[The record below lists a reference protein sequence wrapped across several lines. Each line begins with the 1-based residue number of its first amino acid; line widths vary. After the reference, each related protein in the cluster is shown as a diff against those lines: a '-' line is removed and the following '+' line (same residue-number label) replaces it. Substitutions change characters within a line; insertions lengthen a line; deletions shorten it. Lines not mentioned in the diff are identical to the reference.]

1 MDFILV
7 TIGLIIIV
15 FLGGVL
21 FDGKK
26 GSRFKAGKKAVGDES
41 QGIVVWIIFGGMICG
56 LLFFLSI
63 IF

>member
-26 GSRFKAGKKAVGDES
+26 GSRFKAGKKAVGDETR
-41 QGIVVWIIFGGMICG
+41 GIVVWIVFGGM
-56 LLFFLSI
+56 FFLLLSAI
-63 IF
+63 V

>member
-26 GSRFKAGKKAVGDES
+26 GSRFKAGKKAVGGET
-41 QGIVVWIIFGGMICG
+41 QGIVVWIVFGGM
-56 LLFFLSI
+56 FFLLLSAI
-63 IF
+63 V

>member
-26 GSRFKAGKKAVGDES
+26 GSRFKAGKKAVGDET
-41 QGIVVWIIFGGMICG
+41 QGIVVWIVFGGM
-56 LLFFLSI
+56 FFLLLSAI
-63 IF
+63 V